1 MLLEQQRR
9 LEEQRQQQEQ
19 LMQPRPPAE
28 IEKPPPPAPSKG
40 NGAKVLVTR
49 FTFSGNTVIPTN
61 EMEKIVAPY
70 IGKELTVRELK
81 DVAGRISEHYLAN
94 GYLLGQAY
102 LPPQEIKGG
111 LIEIAILEGKVGE
124 IGVTGNQRYESSSI
138 LRAMEPV
145 KRRGVIHEATLETA
159 LNELNDY
166 PGLKVRA
173 DLKPGATRSPD
184 PGCTAARWVSGTWL
198 GRATTCRSG

>member
-1 MLLEQQRR
+1 
-9 LEEQRQQQEQ
+9 
-19 LMQPRPPAE
+19 MQPRPPAE

-61 EMEKIVAPY
+61 ELEKIVAPY

-102 LPPQEIKGG
+102 LPPQEM
-111 LIEIAILEGKVGE
+111 LDDLRHV
-124 IGVTGNQRYESSSI
+124 RHESSERSLRSGDLPTQI
-138 LRAMEPV
+138 LQSNPV
-145 KRRGVIHEATLETA
+145 RGVAPPQA
-159 LNELNDY
+159 Y
-166 PGLKVRA
+166 GVPRKWRA
-173 DLKPGATRSPD
+173 Y
-184 PGCTAARWVSGTWL
+184 
-198 GRATTCRSG
+198 ATTWSPNACAAWAG